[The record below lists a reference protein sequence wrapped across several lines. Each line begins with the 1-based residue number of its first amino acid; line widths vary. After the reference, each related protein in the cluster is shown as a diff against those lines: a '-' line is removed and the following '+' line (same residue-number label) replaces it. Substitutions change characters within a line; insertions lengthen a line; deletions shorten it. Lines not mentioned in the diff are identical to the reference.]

1 MNSAIR
7 EQADQHFLLLN
18 HHRHRRRQQVGARPA
33 DDDVDLVDVEQLLV
47 QGGDGRRIALIVVGD
62 ELDRRPALGVDIVLP
77 DSLREQRRL
86 AAGSEPAPC
95 IATRDIADLSV

>member
-18 HHRHRRRQQVGARPA
+18 HHGHRRRQQVGARPA

-47 QGGDGRRIALIVVGD
+47 QGGDGRRIALIVVVD
-62 ELDRRPALGVDIVLP
+62 ELDSAAEQPALGIDIVLLDP
-77 DSLREQRRL
+77 LREQRRL
-86 AAGSEPAPC
+86 AVGSE
-95 IATRDIADLSV
+95 TLYRDT